1 MDPLTTAAASWGLG
15 KLTSWLSPS
24 RSGGAM
30 RKTDQ
35 AKTVLDGYK
44 ARYDDFARGGQEAVD
59 RFTPQLDGAIE
70 DYRNYLSQDPRDDPS
85 LQYDLAQ
92 QNEGLNM
99 DARRAASRVARELRG
114 DDSDSMGATAG
125 ALTAIEDRRLSGE
138 AAARAEITKQNLL
151 QREARKRAQVQ
162 LLAEQV
168 ARGQGQLMTGL
179 SGGQGISSANL
190 QIALGREGQA
200 LQQDGASLAGWQGL
214 AAEIARGY
222 GGQGKK
228 AV

>member
-1 MDPLTTAAASWGLG
+1 MDPLTSAAVAWAGGRIASW
-15 KLTSWLSPS
+15 LTPS
-24 RSGGAM
+24 RYGSA
-30 RKTDQ
+30 RRQSQQ
-35 AKTVLDGYK
+35 AENTLNTYRQK
-44 ARYDDFARGGQEAVD
+44 YDEVARGGAD
-59 RFTPQLDGAIE
+59 TIASYSPRLDTAIN
-70 DYRNYLSQDPRDDPS
+70 DYSTFLSQDPRSDPS

-99 DARRAASRVARELRG
+99 DARRAAARVARELRG
-114 DDSDSMGATAG
+114 DDSASMGATAG

-168 ARGQGQLMTGL
+168 ARGQGEFMTGL

-200 LQQDGASLAGWQGL
+200 LQQDGATLAGWQGL
-214 AAEIARGY
+214 AAELARAY
-222 GGQGKK
+222 SPKRK
-228 AV
+228 